1 MRKIR
6 YIILFILCCF
16 YTFYSFGQIGIGTTN
31 PEQDKGVLK
40 LDSSAHLFQNIQ
52 QNLIQES
59 GRNTAEEAQEYYNL
73 ALLFIK
79 DKDYVSAENNLNR
92 SLDIYRL
99 SQKKKSSKFSKK
111 REKSASFTTSKS
123 LNQSYNEGVVQLKL
137 VDVYL
142 YQNKN
147 TEAYLLIQNLRK
159 NHSENK
165 SIQFKALEV
174 FQAKQFWQELLELC
188 QILEVDKSLSPAE
201 IGIVLDKKTLSKTKL
216 GLDDDLFLEEAETS
230 FSDIDIVDFEMQ
242 DIQNDKVAVE
252 SNSNNQLNVKKVE
265 QLSYE
270 TQDEIANTYNLNKD
284 FEKELSIRESLSNSK
299 KLSEGKKAK
308 QKLEIGKIH
317 QKKKDNK
324 KAIKALEESLVLAK
338 QSNNAEVEKE
348 TLLKLIDLNTSDK
361 KIIYYYKELQKNN
374 QVLDS
379 INRQNLLDSML
390 GYNGSVEK
398 KEVVKNINKSRALY
412 QKEQELSSKEESLV
426 EDQMQFQRSVIW
438 VLVLGLLLMIA
449 ILFWYHK
456 QKKRLQN
463 VNLLLELKNMRNQ
476 MNPHF
481 IFNSLNAVNHF
492 IAQRNELMANEY
504 LTEFALLMRNTL
516 NQSDMDLITLK
527 EELVFLKR
535 YCELE
540 KMRFENKFD
549 FVFDVDTQ
557 LNIDKY
563 KIPPLLLQPFVENAV
578 WHGLRY
584 LEAKGELKIS
594 FAVKNEKLCIEIT
607 DNGIGRAKSE
617 AIKTENQKKHKSKG
631 VSLIK
636 RRIDISNRLTPVHID
651 WEIEN
656 VTPNGTRVLL
666 QLSKPKS

>member
-6 YIILFILCCF
+6 HIILFIFCCF

-59 GRNTAEEAQEYYNL
+59 GRNTVEEAQEYYNL

-111 REKSASFTTSKS
+111 REKSLSFTTSKS
-123 LNQSYNEGVVQLKL
+123 LNQTYNKGVVQLKL

-147 TEAYLLIQNLRK
+147 TEAYVLIQNLRK

-174 FQAKQFWQELLELC
+174 FQAKQSWQELLELC
-188 QILEVDKSLSPAE
+188 QVLEVDKSLSPAE
-201 IGIVLDKKTLSKTKL
+201 IGIVVDKKTLAKTKL

-230 FSDIDIVDFEMQ
+230 FSDLDIVDFEMQ

-270 TQDEIANTYNLNKD
+270 TQDEIAKTYNLNKD

-390 GYNGSVEK
+390 GYNGSIEK

-438 VLVLGLLLMIA
+438 VLVLGLILMIA
-449 ILFWYHK
+449 VLFWYHK

-557 LNIDKY
+557 LNIDEY

-594 FAVKNEKLCIEIT
+594 FGVKNEKLCIEIT